1 MVRKHFYEIVI
12 NSVLSNTGG
21 LFFVYGSGGTGK
33 TYLWS
38 TLTSKL
44 RSEGKIVLAVA
55 SSGIAS
61 LLLPNGR
68 TAHSRFKV
76 PVSQNENSCCDI
88 KVNSELADLIRKT
101 DLVIWD
107 EAPMNHRNAFE
118 AVDRTF
124 RDLMR
129 SSTPS
134 LEEKV
139 FGGKSIVLGG
149 DFRQTLPVVP
159 KGSRETIVDASI
171 SSLEIEKVDKLRKWI
186 LDLGNGNLP
195 TISMRGEHEP
205 TWIKIPDDYL
215 LQPKNDPIKSIV
227 EWVYPDLERKY
238 VDLNYLR
245 ERCILT
251 PRNDC
256 VEKLNSYII
265 STIQGESHIY
275 LSADSLSPTSGG
287 PDIQDVSP
295 PLEFLNTMIISGLPN
310 HKLELKLGVP
320 IMLIRNINQRFR
332 LCNGTRLIVTKLEVK
347 FIQAKVITGNNIG
360 RIFNINRIVLT
371 SDDPKTSFTITR
383 VQLPI
388 RICFAMTINKSQGQT
403 LKHVGIYLPRPIFS
417 HGQLYVAVSRT
428 SSHDGLQILIDHKDD
443 EQP

>member
-1 MVRKHFYEIVI
+1 M
-12 NSVLSNTGG
+12 NSVLSNIGG

-44 RSEGKIVLAVA
+44 RSEGKIVLVVA

-76 PVSQNENSCCDI
+76 PVTQNDNSCCDI
-88 KVNSELADLIRKT
+88 KVNSELVDLIRKT

-118 AVDRTF
+118 AIDRIF

-129 SSTPS
+129 SSTHIS
-134 LEEKV
+134 EEKV
-139 FGGKSIVLGG
+139 FGGKTIVLG
-149 DFRQTLPVVP
+149 VP
-159 KGSRETIVDASI
+159 KGSRETIVDALI
-171 SSLEIEKVDKLRKWI
+171 SRSYLWSHCRTFKLGINMRLQSQNLNILETKKVNKLRKWI

-195 TISMRGEHEP
+195 TISMCGEQEP

-215 LQPKNDPIKSIV
+215 LQPKNDPMKSIV
-227 EWVYPDLERKY
+227 EWVYPDLKNKY
-238 VDLNYLR
+238 ADLNYLR

-265 STIQGESHIY
+265 STIPGESHIY
-275 LSADSLSPTSGG
+275 LSADTLSPMSGG

-295 PLEFLNTMIISGLPN
+295 PIEFLNSMIISGLPN
-310 HKLELKLGVP
+310 HKIELKLGVS
-320 IMLIRNINQRFR
+320 IMPIRNINQRFR
-332 LCNGTRLIVTKLEVK
+332 LCNGTRLIVTKLGAK

-360 RIFNINRIVLT
+360 RTFNINKIVLT
-371 SDDPKTSFTITR
+371 SDDPKSSFTITR

-388 RICFAMTINKSQGQT
+388 RICFAMTK
-403 LKHVGIYLPRPIFS
+403 
-417 HGQLYVAVSRT
+417 
-428 SSHDGLQILIDHKDD
+428 
-443 EQP
+443 